1 MLRSLLLP
9 SSGKVRVGLAIVL
22 FFVLVAVFGPMLT
35 PYGPRASGSDILQP
49 PSSQHW
55 FGTTQTGQD
64 VYSQFVHGARIS
76 LMVGLVAGV
85 ASQAVSV
92 VIGLVAGYFRGLADD
107 LLYILTAVF
116 LVIPGLPLLVV
127 LTGYLPTRG
136 MVSVAIVIAITSW
149 APAARVLRAQT
160 MSLRNRD
167 FVEAARA
174 TGESRMRIIFYEV
187 MPNALPVVAS
197 GFIFSTI
204 GAILA
209 EAGLSFL
216 GIGSLTT
223 VSWGSMLYFA
233 QNSQALLVGAWWW
246 FVPPGLAIAV
256 IGAGLALINFGIDE
270 HANPRLRTGKSRNK
284 AVKGGPA
291 AAVAATGVATGLG
304 TAGVAT
310 DSSGST
316 TDPVGAASKTSGTP
330 AEPVDSAD
338 VAAASSG
345 AEGAT
350 STAVA
355 NKAEQFDAEP
365 CIRPVDVPGEPI
377 IVVENLVVDY
387 PTTEGPIRAV
397 NDVSVTLHRGELLGL
412 AGESGS
418 GKSTLT
424 NAVTRL
430 LRPPAQV
437 ISGSITYHRAPLG
450 EESKDRDPV
459 DMLTVPYEE
468 LRVLRWSEI
477 AIVFQSA
484 MNALNPVT
492 SVAAQFDDVVRVHR
506 PDMPAAERE
515 KLARTMLRRVDI
527 PEDRLSAYPHELSGG
542 MKQRV
547 AIAIALVLEP
557 DVIIM
562 DEPTTALDLLVQREV
577 LEQIMALRDEYGFAI
592 IFTTHDLSLLLELS
606 DSVAVMRLG
615 RLVEYGPALD
625 VYTKPGHP
633 YTKNLLDSL
642 ADLGA
647 LL

>member
-1 MLRSLLLP
+1 MLRSALFP
-9 SSGKVRVGLAIVL
+9 TSGKVRVGLAIVL
-22 FFVLVAVFGPMLT
+22 FFVLLAVFGPVLT
-35 PYGPRASGSDILQP
+35 QYGPRTSGPDILQG
-49 PSSQHW
+49 PSADHW

-64 VYSQFVHGARIS
+64 VFSQFVHGARVS
-76 LMVGLVAGV
+76 LLVGLVAGV

-136 MVSVAIVIAITSW
+136 MISVAIVIAITSW

-160 MSLRNRD
+160 MSLRSRD

-174 TGESRMRIIFYEV
+174 TGESRLRIIFFEV

-284 AVKGGPA
+284 AVTQSGLASVAVSPA
-291 AAVAATGVATGLG
+291 TAELADTELAPAEG
-304 TAGVAT
+304 TAQGQPAGETAAGST
-310 DSSGST
+310 DSGPTRSV
-316 TDPVGAASKTSGTP
+316 DRPDLA
-330 AEPVDSAD
+330 AEPALR
-338 VAAASSG
+338 
-345 AEGAT
+345 EIT
-350 STAVA
+350 
-355 NKAEQFDAEP
+355 
-365 CIRPVDVPGEPI
+365 VPGDPI
-377 IVVENLVVDY
+377 ITVQNLIVDY
-387 PTTEGPIRAV
+387 PTTDGAVRAV

-424 NAVTRL
+424 NAITRL
-430 LRPPAQV
+430 LRPPAEV
-437 ISGSITYHRAPLG
+437 VSGSITYHRAALG
-450 EESKDRDPV
+450 PESKDRTDI
-459 DMLTVPYEE
+459 DLLTIAYED
-468 LRVLRWSEI
+468 LRVLRWSEL

-506 PDMPAAERE
+506 PAMAASERR
-515 KLARTMLRRVDI
+515 KLARSMLRRVEI
-527 PEDRLSAYPHELSGG
+527 PEDRMSAYPHELSGG

-577 LEQIMALRDEYGFAI
+577 LEQIMGLRDEYGFAI
-592 IFTTHDLSLLLELS
+592 IFTTHDLSLLLEVS
-606 DSVAVMRLG
+606 DSVAVMRMG

-625 VYTKPGHP
+625 VYTDARHP
-633 YTKNLLDSL
+633 YTKNLLRSL

-647 LL
+647 HL

>member
-1 MLRSLLLP
+1 MLRSALMP
-9 SSGKVRVGLAIVL
+9 TSGKVRVGLAIVI
-22 FFVLVAVFGPMLT
+22 FFVLLAVFGPMVT
-35 PYGPRASGSDILQP
+35 QYGPRASGESILQA
-49 PSSQHW
+49 PSAEHW

-64 VYSQFVHGARIS
+64 VFSQFVHGARIS
-76 LMVGLVAGV
+76 LIVGLVAGV
-85 ASQAVSV
+85 VSQAVSV
-92 VIGLVAGYFRGLADD
+92 VIGLVAGYFRGVADD
-107 LLYILTAVF
+107 LLYVLTAVF

-136 MVSVAIVIAITSW
+136 MISVALVIAITSW

-174 TGESRMRIIFYEV
+174 TGESRLRIIFYEV

-270 HANPRLRTGKSRNK
+270 HANPRLRTGKSRTK
-284 AVKGGPA
+284 AVSQSGVASVAISSDTAEFVNTGQSAGGQPGAESGPLTERGAISEGLDA
-291 AAVAATGVATGLG
+291 APVIHESAVAG
-304 TAGVAT
+304 
-310 DSSGST
+310 
-316 TDPVGAASKTSGTP
+316 DP
-330 AEPVDSAD
+330 
-338 VAAASSG
+338 
-345 AEGAT
+345 
-350 STAVA
+350 
-355 NKAEQFDAEP
+355 
-365 CIRPVDVPGEPI
+365 
-377 IVVENLVVDY
+377 IVTVQDLVVDY
-387 PTTEGPIRAV
+387 PLIEGAVRAV
-397 NDVSVTLHRGELLGL
+397 NEVSVTLHRGELLGL

-424 NAVTRL
+424 NAITRL
-430 LRPPAQV
+430 LRPPAEV
-437 ISGSITYHRAPLG
+437 VSGSITYHRAVLG
-450 EESKDRDPV
+450 PESADRTDV
-459 DMLTVPYEE
+459 DLLAIDYED

-506 PDMPAAERE
+506 PSLSSSERQ
-515 KLARTMLRRVDI
+515 KLARTMLRRVEI
-527 PEDRLSAYPHELSGG
+527 PEDRMSAFPHELSGG

-557 DVIIM
+557 DIIVM

-577 LEQIMALRDEYGFAI
+577 LEQIMSLRDEYGFAI
-592 IFTTHDLSLLLELS
+592 ILTTHDLSLLLEVS
-606 DSVAVMRLG
+606 DSVAVMRMG

-625 VYTKPGHP
+625 VYTDAGHP
-633 YTKNLLDSL
+633 YTKNLLRSL

-647 LL
+647 HL

>member
-1 MLRSLLLP
+1 MLLP
-9 SSGKVRVGLAIVL
+9 SSGKVRVGLLIVL
-22 FFVLVAVFGPMLT
+22 FFVLIAVFGPMLT
-35 PYGPRASGSDILQP
+35 SYGPRTSGSDLLQP
-49 PSSQHW
+49 PSASHW
-55 FGTTQTGQD
+55 FGTTQSGQD
-64 VYSQFVHGARIS
+64 VYAQFVHGARIS
-76 LMVGLVAGV
+76 LLVGLVAGI

-92 VIGLVAGYFRGLADD
+92 VIGLVAGYFRGVVDD
-107 LLYILTAVF
+107 LLYVLTSVF

-136 MVSVAIVIAITSW
+136 IVSVAIVIAITSW

-174 TGESRMRIIFYEV
+174 TGESRLRIIFYEV

-256 IGAGLALINFGIDE
+256 ISAGLALINFGIDE
-270 HANPRLRTGKSRNK
+270 HANPRLRTGRPRRRPRRGASTSPRT
-284 AVKGGPA
+284 PL
-291 AAVAATGVATGLG
+291 TGELVPTQNEDRLA
-304 TAGVAT
+304 
-310 DSSGST
+310 
-316 TDPVGAASKTSGTP
+316 
-330 AEPVDSAD
+330 AEPSL
-338 VAAASSG
+338 
-345 AEGAT
+345 
-350 STAVA
+350 
-355 NKAEQFDAEP
+355 
-365 CIRPVDVPGEPI
+365 RPVDVPGEPV
-377 IVVENLVVDY
+377 IVVEDLVVDY
-387 PTTEGPIRAV
+387 RTEDGPVRAV
-397 NDVSVTLHRGELLGL
+397 NGVSLTLHRGELLGL

-424 NAVTRL
+424 NAITRL
-430 LRPPAQV
+430 LRTPAEV
-437 ISGSITYHRAPLG
+437 VSGSITYHRSEGRG
-450 EESKDRDPV
+450 EV
-459 DMLTVPYEE
+459 DLLTVPYEQ

-492 SVAAQFDDVVRVHR
+492 SIGAQFDDVVRAHR
-506 PDMPAAERE
+506 PHLGVDERAE
-515 KLARTMLRRVDI
+515 LARTMLRRVEI
-527 PEDRLSAYPHELSGG
+527 PEDRITSFPHELSGG

-562 DEPTTALDLLVQREV
+562 DEPTTALDLLIQREV

-592 IFTTHDLSLLLELS
+592 IFTTHDLSLLLEVS

-615 RLVEYGPALD
+615 RLVEYGPALE
-625 VYTKPGHP
+625 VYTNPGHP
-633 YTKNLLDSL
+633 YTEDLLSSL

>member
-1 MLRSLLLP
+1 MLRSMHLP
-9 SSGKVRVGLAIVL
+9 SSGKVRVGLLLVL
-22 FFVLVAVFGPMLT
+22 FFVLIAVFGPMLT
-35 PYGPRASGSDILQP
+35 SYSPRTSGPGLLQP
-49 PSSQHW
+49 PSAAHW

-64 VYSQFVHGARIS
+64 VYAQFVHGARIS
-76 LMVGLVAGV
+76 LLVGLVAGI

-92 VIGLVAGYFRGLADD
+92 VIGLVAGYVRGVVDD
-107 LLYILTAVF
+107 LLYILTSVF

-136 MVSVAIVIAITSW
+136 IVSVAIVIAITSW

-174 TGESRMRIIFYEV
+174 TGESRLRIIFYEV
-187 MPNALPVVAS
+187 LPNALPVVAS

-246 FVPPGLAIAV
+246 FVPPGLAIAA
-256 IGAGLALINFGIDE
+256 ISAGLALINFGIDE
-270 HANPRLRTGKSRNK
+270 HANPRLRTGKPRRPRRGARS
-284 AVKGGPA
+284 AAPA
-291 AAVAATGVATGLG
+291 PLTGELV
-304 TAGVAT
+304 
-310 DSSGST
+310 SSQ
-316 TDPVGAASKTSGTP
+316 DEDRLA
-330 AEPVDSAD
+330 AEPSR
-338 VAAASSG
+338 
-345 AEGAT
+345 
-350 STAVA
+350 
-355 NKAEQFDAEP
+355 
-365 CIRPVDVPGEPI
+365 RPVEVPGEPI
-377 IVVENLVVDY
+377 IAVEDLVVDY
-387 PTTEGPIRAV
+387 STEDGPVRAV
-397 NDVSVTLHRGELLGL
+397 DGVSLTLHRGELLGL

-424 NAVTRL
+424 NAITRL
-430 LRPPAQV
+430 LRSPAEV
-437 ISGSITYHRAPLG
+437 VSGKVTYHRSEDRG
-450 EESKDRDPV
+450 EV
-459 DMLTVPYEE
+459 DLLTVPYEQ

-492 SVAAQFDDVVRVHR
+492 SVGAQFDDVVRAHR
-506 PDMPAAERE
+506 PQLSVAERTE
-515 KLARTMLRRVDI
+515 LARIMLRRVEI
-527 PEDRLSAYPHELSGG
+527 PEDRISSFPHELSGG
-542 MKQRV
+542 MKKRV
-547 AIAIALVLEP
+547 EIAIALVLEP
-557 DVIIM
+557 DVNIM
-562 DEPTTALDLLVQREV
+562 DEPTTALDLLIQREV

-592 IFTTHDLSLLLELS
+592 IFTTHDLSLLLEVS

-615 RLVEYGPALD
+615 RLVEYGPALE
-625 VYTKPGHP
+625 VYTNPGHP
-633 YTKNLLDSL
+633 YTEDLLSSL